1 MFAFLDRNRTVILA
15 VSVVVVVAGLL
26 ALQQLGS
33 GVYPEVEFPR
43 ISVVVRLGDEPPEVL
58 QATAV
63 RPVEEAL
70 STVLGVRRVRTRVI
84 RGAAEISLLFAPGSD
99 MIQALQFVNARLAE
113 VRADL
118 PPDASLE
125 AERLTPAEFPV
136 VAFNLVGGAGGADR
150 REAAER
156 VVRPAVSRV
165 EGVAR
170 VAVLGGDVREVEA
183 VVDPR
188 RLASVGLRPSVL
200 ASRVADLL
208 PREAVGR
215 ADAERQTSSVVVEPP
230 GADASGIA
238 ALPIASGAN
247 GAVALDAVA
256 SVGPGTADRTVLVSA
271 PEGDAV
277 QIAVSRLPGAST
289 PDVVDGVLAA
299 VRDVRLPP
307 GMRLVK
313 VYDQGDLVHEAVGGV
328 RDAILLGILLTASVL
343 ALFLKDHRAGLLAAL
358 SVPLTLAATF
368 GVMKLAG
375 ESLNLM
381 SLGGLAV
388 AIGLVIDD
396 AIVVVEA
403 FAAHRERGDSPRGAI
418 AAALDDVGSPVVGT
432 TLTTVVV
439 FIPLAFL
446 QGIVGRFFAA
456 LAVTLSAA
464 VLLSLLFALLLLPV
478 LGTRFLSDA
487 PADSGRVA
495 VSRAGRRHR
504 RRRTFG
510 ERLRTRYGWF
520 LRGIVHHR
528 MTAVA
533 AGLAL
538 LAAGGLALSRTGT
551 GFLPEFDEGAFVL
564 DYFLPAGTSLHDTD
578 VVARKIGKVLSS
590 TPGVA
595 TWSRRTGAELGPITA
610 TQFNRGDVTVLLK
623 PRSERADYDEML
635 SGLRRRLAAE
645 VPEARVE
652 FVQMIEDVLSDLSG
666 APHPI
671 EIRIVGDEPDD
682 LERAAREVAARTAGV
697 KGLVDYY
704 SGIEGRVPTLE
715 VVPDPHRLLRLGLTP
730 RDLAEDLDVA
740 LRGRPVG
747 RVPWLDRLID
757 VRLRYPDSVRFSPE
771 GISSLPVVS
780 PGRDALP
787 LSQVASIS
795 APPRPSVLFRENL
808 RPVLLASGAVEGTDL
823 GTVAS
828 EVSARLKGVTPPS
841 GGAIEVGGRAA
852 SARQTQMDLAGVFA
866 LGLLAIL
873 AVLIG
878 QFRAV
883 LPSLLILATVPPA
896 LAGAFVLLWLTGTPL
911 NASSL
916 IGLVL
921 LAGLVVKNGIL
932 LVERAQRNAR
942 AGMPPRL
949 AALEA
954 ARRRMRPIVMTTL
967 CTLVGLLPL
976 ALGLG
981 AAGEMQRPLALAV
994 VGGLLVST
1002 AATLFVLPAF
1012 AAGRAIAPA
1021 AKGS

>member
-1 MFAFLDRNRTVILA
+1 MLFSFLERNRTVVVA
-15 VSVVVVVAGLL
+15 TSVVVAAAGLL
-26 ALQQLGS
+26 SLHQLGS

-70 STVLGVRRVRTRVI
+70 ATVLGVRRVRTRII
-84 RGAAEISLLFAPGSD
+84 RGAAEVSLLFAPGSD

-113 VRADL
+113 VRGDL
-118 PPDASLE
+118 PPEASLE

-136 VAFNLVGGAGGADR
+136 IAFNLVGGADGADR

-156 VVRPAVSRV
+156 VVRPAISRV

-170 VAVLGGDVREVEA
+170 VAVLGGDVREVA
-183 VVDPR
+183 VVADPR
-188 RLASVGLRPSVL
+188 RLSAVRLRPSAL
-200 ASRVADLL
+200 AERLSALL
-208 PREAVGR
+208 TREAVGR
-215 ADAERQTSSVVVEPP
+215 ADAERQTSAVVVEPR
-230 GADASGIA
+230 GADARSIA
-238 ALPIASGAN
+238 ALPVSASEE
-247 GAVALDAVA
+247 GAVALGAVA
-256 SVGPGTADRTVLVSA
+256 SVGPGTADRTVLVAA

-277 QIAVSRLPGAST
+277 QVSVSRLPGAST
-289 PDVVDGVLAA
+289 PDVVDGVLEA
-299 VRDVRLPP
+299 VRGLILPP

-328 RDAILLGILLTASVL
+328 RDAILVGILLTVAVL
-343 ALFLKDHRAGLLAAL
+343 ALFLKDRRAGLLAAL
-358 SVPLTLAATF
+358 SVPFTLAATF
-368 GVMKLAG
+368 GAMKLAG

-403 FAAHRERGDSPRGAI
+403 FATHEERGASTREAI
-418 AAALDDVGSPVVGT
+418 ASALRDVASPVVGT

-439 FIPLAFL
+439 FVPLAFL
-446 QGIVGRFFAA
+446 EGIVGRFFAA

-464 VLLSLLFALLLLPV
+464 VLISLLFALLLLPV
-478 LGTRFLSDA
+478 LGARFLSAA
-487 PADSGRVA
+487 PAGKARRGGRG
-495 VSRAGRRHR
+495 SLLG
-504 RRRTFG
+504 
-510 ERLRTRYGWF
+510 RLRTRYGWF
-520 LRGIVHHR
+520 LRGVVHHR
-528 MTAVA
+528 AAAVV
-533 AGLAL
+533 AGLGL
-538 LAAGGLALSRTGT
+538 LLVGGLSLSRTGT

-564 DYFLPAGTSLHDTD
+564 DYFLPAGSSLHDTD
-578 VVARKIGKVLSS
+578 AAARKIGRVLSS

-595 TWSRRTGAELGPITA
+595 AWSRRTGAELGPITA

-623 PRSERADYDEML
+623 PRRERPDFEEML
-635 SGLRRRLAAE
+635 PALRRRLAAE

-652 FVQMIEDVLSDLSG
+652 FIQMIEDVLSDLSG
-666 APHPI
+666 APRPI
-671 EIRIVGDEPDD
+671 EIRIVGDRPDD
-682 LERAAREVAARTAGV
+682 LERTARDVAGRIEGTP
-697 KGLVDYY
+697 GLVDYY
-704 SGIEGRVPTLE
+704 SGIEGRVPTVQ
-715 VVPDPHRLLRLGLTP
+715 VVPDPEKLLRLGLAP
-730 RDLAEDLDVA
+730 RDLADDLDAA
-740 LRGRPVG
+740 LAGRGVG
-747 RVPWLDRLID
+747 RVPWLDRMID
-757 VRLRYPDSVRFSPE
+757 VRLRYPDAVRFSPTA
-771 GISSLPVVS
+771 IASLPVASSDGSV
-780 PGRDALP
+780 LP
-787 LSQVASIS
+787 LSQVASVT
-795 APPRPSVLFRENL
+795 ALPRPSVLFRENL
-808 RPVLLASGAVEGTDL
+808 RPVLLASGAVEGSDL

-828 EVSARLKGVTPPS
+828 AVSARLEGVAPPP
-841 GGAIEVGGRAA
+841 GGSIEVGGRAE
-852 SARQTQMDLAGVFA
+852 SARQTQRDLAGVFL
-866 LGLLAIL
+866 LGLLAVL

-932 LVERAQRNAR
+932 LVERAQRNAE

-949 AALEA
+949 AALGA

-994 VGGLLVST
+994 VGGLVVST

-1012 AAGRAIAPA
+1012 AAGRAIAPRPRD
-1021 AKGS
+1021 

>member
-1 MFAFLDRNRTVILA
+1 MFFSFLERNRTVVVA
-15 VSVVVVVAGLL
+15 TSVVVVAAGLL
-26 ALQQLGS
+26 ALRQLGS

-43 ISVVVRLGDEPPEVL
+43 ISVVLRLGDEPPEVL

-70 STVLGVRRVRTRVI
+70 ATVLGVRRVRTRII
-84 RGAAEISLLFAPGSD
+84 RGAAEVSLLFAPGSD

-113 VRADL
+113 VRGDL
-118 PPDASLE
+118 PPEASLE

-136 VAFNLVGGAGGADR
+136 VAFNLVGGADGADR

-156 VVRPAVSRV
+156 VVRPAISRV

-170 VAVLGGDVREVEA
+170 VAVLGGDVREVE
-183 VVDPR
+183 VVADPR
-188 RLASVGLRPSVL
+188 RLSAVRLRPSAL
-200 ASRVADLL
+200 AERLSGLL
-208 PREAVGR
+208 SREAVGR
-215 ADAERQTSSVVVEPP
+215 ADAERQTSAVVVEPR
-230 GADASGIA
+230 GTDAGSIA
-238 ALPIASGAN
+238 ALP
-247 GAVALDAVA
+247 VAAGETGTVSLGAVA
-256 SVGPGTADRTVLVSA
+256 SVGPGTADRTVLVAA

-277 QIAVSRLPGAST
+277 QISVSRLPGAST
-289 PDVVDGVLAA
+289 PEVVDAVLEA
-299 VRDVRLPP
+299 VRGVNLPP

-328 RDAILLGILLTASVL
+328 RDAILAGILLTVAVL
-343 ALFLKDHRAGLLAAL
+343 ALFLKDRRAGLLAAL
-358 SVPLTLAATF
+358 SVPLTLSATF

-403 FAAHRERGDSPRGAI
+403 FAARQERGATTREAI
-418 AAALDDVGSPVVGT
+418 ASALRDVASPVVGT

-439 FIPLAFL
+439 FVPLAFL
-446 QGIVGRFFAA
+446 EGIVGRFFAA

-478 LGTRFLSDA
+478 LGARFLSAA
-487 PADSGRVA
+487 PAANVR
-495 VSRAGRRHR
+495 RRGRRS
-504 RRRTFG
+504 FS

-520 LRGIVHHR
+520 LRRVVRHRAAAVVAGI
-528 MTAVA
+528 
-533 AGLAL
+533 AL
-538 LAAGGLALSRTGT
+538 LVVGGLALSGTGT

-564 DYFLPAGTSLHDTD
+564 DYFLPAGASLRDTD
-578 VVARKIGKVLSS
+578 AAARRIGKVLSS

-595 TWSRRTGAELGPITA
+595 AWSRRTGAELGPVTA

-623 PRSERADYDEML
+623 PRSERPDFEEML
-635 SGLRRRLAAE
+635 PALRRRLAAE

-652 FVQMIEDVLSDLSG
+652 FIQMIEDVLSDLSG
-666 APHPI
+666 APRPI
-671 EIRIVGDEPDD
+671 EIRIVGDRPDD
-682 LERAAREVAARTAGV
+682 LERTAREVAKRIEGTP
-697 KGLVDYY
+697 GLVDSY
-704 SGIEGRVPTLE
+704 SGIEGRVPTVQ
-715 VVPDPHRLLRLGLTP
+715 VVPDPEKLLRLGLTP
-730 RDLAEDLDVA
+730 RDLADDLDAA
-740 LRGRPVG
+740 LAGRRVG
-747 RVPWLDRLID
+747 RVPWLDRVID
-757 VRLRYPDSVRFSPE
+757 VRLRYPDEVRFSPAA
-771 GISSLPVVS
+771 IAALPLAS
-780 PGRDALP
+780 PDGAVLP
-787 LSQVASIS
+787 LSQVASVS

-808 RPVLLASGAVEGTDL
+808 RPVLLASGAVEGSDL

-828 EVSARLKGVTPPS
+828 TVSARLRGVAPPP
-841 GGAIEVGGRAA
+841 GGSIDVGGRAE
-852 SARQTQMDLAGVFA
+852 SARQTQRDLAGVFV
-866 LGLLAIL
+866 LGLLAVL

-932 LVERAQRNAR
+932 LLERAQRNAA
-942 AGMPPRL
+942 AGLPPRL

-954 ARRRMRPIVMTTL
+954 ARRRMRPIVMTTV

-994 VGGLLVST
+994 VGGLVVST

-1012 AAGRAIAPA
+1012 AAGRAIGPRAQ
-1021 AKGS
+1021 G